1 MLGNRFG
8 KQKQSEYYCKRD
20 IQQNRCITQ
29 VMRVTEEKMQIK
41 KYNVP
46 LCITNILKKCF
57 SGYVNNLRYSAHKE

>member
-46 LCITNILKKCF
+46 LRITNIFLKKIPHTGDKASLNRC
-57 SGYVNNLRYSAHKE
+57 G